1 MNALE
6 KMQARNI
13 YEDHKKLKSVQDE
26 IVNYFDQF
34 QLKMDKLWVRRAIE
48 GSKVSIAGDTLENV
62 IFKYH
67 FERNF
72 ERKPFQVP
80 LPISKS
86 LSIPRNRIKVVFNS
100 KTSKWLFS
108 SMLTKSEAG
117 GGGGDTVLPMFEAP
131 LVDGLT
137 RCVFSGYVGFG
148 GKYLSTFEK
157 PAAQALSEVAS
168 NPMTGQ
174 DLFNLAQEMKNVFP
188 TMHASSQ
195 ELLEN
200 IHYLREVF
208 MVCHVNRFNMI
219 SLIVRDNLGEQ
230 FVISFDIRSIPV
242 KKVPPKLRIGG
253 DEELPA
259 FLMRLNSKQCRV
271 HLIKYIA
278 ALKIPLLSSH
288 RPHLK
293 IWIAPGKFN
302 LPIAQ
307 KFKQRYINGIAK
319 TLWPEDSIGTR
330 EQLLPNPLEKT
341 FDEIGQ
347 EVLNKKTA

>member
-1 MNALE
+1 
-6 KMQARNI
+6 
-13 YEDHKKLKSVQDE
+13 
-26 IVNYFDQF
+26 
-34 QLKMDKLWVRRAIE
+34 
-48 GSKVSIAGDTLENV
+48 
-62 IFKYH
+62 
-67 FERNF
+67 
-72 ERKPFQVP
+72 
-80 LPISKS
+80 
-86 LSIPRNRIKVVFNS
+86 
-100 KTSKWLFS
+100 
-108 SMLTKSEAG
+108 MLTKSEAGGG

-137 RCVFSGYVGFG
+137 RCVSSGYVGFG

-157 PAAQALSEVAS
+157 PAAQALSDVAS

-188 TMHASSQ
+188 PMHASSQ

-230 FVISFDIRSIPV
+230 FVISFNIRSIPV

-253 DEELPA
+253 DEEFPG
-259 FLMRLNSKQCRV
+259 FLMRLNSKQCRIL
-271 HLIKYIA
+271 LIKYLA
-278 ALKIPLLSSH
+278 TLKIPLLSSH
-288 RPHLK
+288 RPYLK

-307 KFKQRYINGIAK
+307 KFQQRYINGIAQA
-319 TLWPEDSIGTR
+319 LWPEDSIGTR
-330 EQLLPNPLEKT
+330 EQLLPTPLEKT

-347 EVLNKKTA
+347 EVLNKKVA